1 MRMIQRIV
9 GGRFRSRQARRW
21 SSGALADAQ
30 ARILQRAAPLAAGE
44 DVLVAAWEL
53 PGPKTLGGATLY
65 TLTGG
70 GRLVE
75 ARFGEAR

>member
-1 MRMIQRIV
+1 
-9 GGRFRSRQARRW
+9 
-21 SSGALADAQ
+21 
-30 ARILQRAAPLAAGE
+30 
-44 DVLVAAWEL
+44 VATWEI
-53 PGPKTLGGATLY
+53 PGPKTLGGATLS